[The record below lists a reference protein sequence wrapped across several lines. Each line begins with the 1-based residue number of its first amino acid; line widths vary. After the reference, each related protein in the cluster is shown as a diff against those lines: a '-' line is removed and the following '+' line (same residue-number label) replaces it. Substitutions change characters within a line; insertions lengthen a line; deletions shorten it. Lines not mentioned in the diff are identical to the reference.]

1 MSFRATCLLALAC
14 GYATLGFDYLD
25 PVARKVKEGTAL
37 YNQGKFAEALAAY
50 REAQVDRPEA
60 DELRFNAGDALYL
73 GGSLDEAMALFIQV
87 SESAVDSLAASAY
100 HNLGNVY
107 FKKQEFVEAAEAY
120 QAALKLDPGQ
130 LDTKINLEIT
140 TAIVERQR
148 MVGQMAKDLVRTNR
162 YKEALS
168 LITNSTLQTIADSLQ
183 KEHLADVVEVLE

>member
-1 MSFRATCLLALAC
+1 LLALAC

-60 DELRFNAGDALYL
+60 DELRFNAGDALYQ

-120 QAALKLDPGQ
+120 QAALKFDPGQ